1 MDKFILN
8 TTPHSGPG
16 FHKKSALFTV
26 GVIYIHF
33 LLHLPLTTIYQS
45 GINYRDARYVAISIV
60 RNLVYKFG
68 RGMDDTINGNDT
80 KNGFETQYTL
90 SDEVQRGFDEADQLL
105 ADKDYDEAR
114 AVLTGLLE
122 TDNDNPMVL
131 NYIGVTYLYEKKFDE
146 AAGCFREIIAKDPRF
161 FLAYVNLSIAF
172 TRSGKYDEAD
182 KLIKRIIKERPNDP
196 IVWATIA
203 TYYAELV
210 DYETAIKYN
219 LLAFFTYPDFLR
231 GAFNLACNFS
241 KLGKYDEALIYLDKA
256 LADKV
261 IFSVSL
267 DNEDL
272 DPIRDLPEFKRIV
285 NKHAETH
292 GISKRPITGHEIP

>member
-1 MDKFILN
+1 
-8 TTPHSGPG
+8 
-16 FHKKSALFTV
+16 
-26 GVIYIHF
+26 
-33 LLHLPLTTIYQS
+33 
-45 GINYRDARYVAISIV
+45 
-60 RNLVYKFG
+60 
-68 RGMDDTINGNDT
+68 MDDTKESNGINR
-80 KNGFETQYTL
+80 GFAEQYPL
-90 SDEVQRGFDEADQLL
+90 SDEVQWGFVEADQLL
-105 ADKDYDEAR
+105 ADKDYDGAR

-122 TDNDNPMVL
+122 NDNDNPMVL
-131 NYIGVTYLYEKKFDE
+131 NYIGVTYLYEKKPDE
-146 AAGCFREIIAKDPRF
+146 AVGCFNEIIAKDPRF

-172 TRSGKYDEAD
+172 TRSGKFDEAD
-182 KLIKRIIKERPNDP
+182 ELIKQIIKERPNDP

-219 LLAFFTYPDFLR
+219 LLAFSTYPDFLR

-272 DPIRDLPEFKRIV
+272 DPIRNLPEFKRIV
-285 NKHAETH
+285 SKHAETH
-292 GISKRPITGHEIP
+292 GIKKEPITGHEIP